1 MKRQISLFH
10 CNCKNS
16 SFLDEA
22 EIIGFRL
29 INTDLFNKEY
39 YSWCVRTKHP
49 IQNSLSRLG
58 DTKEIKIIVNLAR
71 FASLH
76 CCIVIV
82 QSNLMVHYASTMMT

>member
-1 MKRQISLFH
+1 MK
-10 CNCKNS
+10 N
-16 SFLDEA
+16 
-22 EIIGFRL
+22 IILGVL
-29 INTDLFNKEY
+29 EQN
-39 YSWCVRTKHP
+39 

-71 FASLH
+71 FASLD